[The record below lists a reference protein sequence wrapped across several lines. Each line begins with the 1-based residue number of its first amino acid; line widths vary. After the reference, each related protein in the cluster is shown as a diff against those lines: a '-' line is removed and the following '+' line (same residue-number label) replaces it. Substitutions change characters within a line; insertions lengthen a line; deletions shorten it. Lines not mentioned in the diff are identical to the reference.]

1 MQIITRQVEGKPL
14 TVTIE
19 YPEMTES
26 VRGLVK
32 RIESLDV
39 SFAVNFDGKQL
50 RIALSDVY
58 YLETVDRKVFL
69 YTKRD
74 VYLLGASMA
83 EIELVLMLF
92 ALALIITV
100 TNYFMDE
107 YLLLPMIASY
117 IVKYFVFT
125 GIVMLFGFIAG
136 WFFPSNFWM
145 AFIYVGIVLIL
156 AYAIDAFRISRD
168 IEYINNH
175 IKNSGSAEDNAK

>member
-1 MQIITRQVEGKPL
+1 MQIITRQVEDKPL

-58 YLETVDRKVFL
+58 YLETVDRRVFL

-83 EIELVLMLF
+83 EIERIAEGSDLV
-92 ALALIITV
+92 
-100 TNYFMDE
+100 
-107 YLLLPMIASY
+107 
-117 IVKYFVFT
+117 
-125 GIVMLFGFIAG
+125 
-136 WFFPSNFWM
+136 
-145 AFIYVGIVLIL
+145 
-156 AYAIDAFRISRD
+156 RISRTCVMNTSHLTE
-168 IEYINNH
+168 IRQL
-175 IKNSGSAEDNAK
+175 KNSHLEATLDNNECLIVSRKYLRDIKRRF